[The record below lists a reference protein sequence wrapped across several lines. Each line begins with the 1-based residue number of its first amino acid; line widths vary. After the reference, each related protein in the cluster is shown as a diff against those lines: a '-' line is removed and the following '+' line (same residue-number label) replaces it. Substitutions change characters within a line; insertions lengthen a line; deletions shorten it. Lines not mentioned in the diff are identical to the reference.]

1 LSYSKL
7 MEVSRT
13 ALTNSIQLKPNEKV
27 LIISNLGYDV
37 GNIARSLYEAA
48 DELGGIP
55 VLIFQRKKS
64 QLDYAE
70 PPAIEALD
78 WADIVLSISED
89 KLGRDPTVG
98 KEGYKIGDLTVY
110 HRFNYLKESKRFRAA
125 WTPTITEEIY
135 LECVDVDYQEMHKYC
150 KEIKERLEES
160 EKIRVAS
167 RNGTDITFSVEGRK
181 FILDDGLFNE
191 PGKGGNWPAGEVAVA
206 PCVDTASGTLVFDGS
221 LDVLGETLLV
231 KEEPVKV
238 EIKDGYVAR
247 ISGHEAARRLE
258 NDIDRA
264 MQKARENGRHREYI
278 EASKLLGEFGIGTN
292 KKAKIHGNM
301 LVDEKVKE
309 TCHFAIGSNLPIG
322 GKKGAMNHFDGLV
335 LAPTIMYDNN
345 VLMKDGKLLSK
356 P

>member
-1 LSYSKL
+1 MSYSELVK
-7 MEVSRT
+7 VSRT
-13 ALTNSIQLKPNEKV
+13 ALTNSIQLKPGEKV
-27 LIISNLGYDV
+27 LIVSNLGYEV
-37 GNIARSLYEAA
+37 GNIARSLYEVA

-78 WADIVLSISED
+78 WADVVLSISED

-98 KEGYKIGDLTVY
+98 KAGYKIGDLTLY

-150 KEIKERLEES
+150 REIRERLEDS

-167 RNGTDITFSVEGRK
+167 RNGTDITFSVEDQE
-181 FILDDGLFNE
+181 FILDDGLFNK
-191 PGKGGNWPAGEVAVA
+191 PGEGGNWPAGEVAVA
-206 PCVDTASGTLVFDGS
+206 PCPDTANGTLVFDGS

-247 ISGHEAARRLE
+247 ISGHDAARRLK
-258 NDIDRA
+258 NDIDKA
-264 MQKARENGRHREYI
+264 MQKAREKGRDREYI

-292 KKAKIHGNM
+292 KKARIHGNM
-301 LVDEKVKE
+301 LVDEKVRE
-309 TCHFAIGSNLPIG
+309 TCHFAIGSNLPVG

-335 LAPTIMYDNN
+335 LAPTITYDNN
-345 VLMKDGKLLSK
+345 VLMEYGRLLFK